1 MSWKLLIA
9 VVAAAAL
16 SAVVGAVWVGSRSFE
31 RTVVAN
37 PYEAGIHH
45 DDARRRAQEL
55 GWNVWVDESALRAGP
70 AARLS
75 ASVTGKDGQPLTGAE
90 VTFRVERPGT
100 SLFDRSAPGV
110 AGADGRYT
118 ATLPMP
124 EPGFWD
130 LDVVVRKDGE
140 TLTLGR
146 WIHVGGGTG
155 EGVHCDAGQRS
166 CAGEAGPLRV
176 VLSLSPQ
183 PPAPLQELAANV
195 RVTRDGAPV
204 KGAEVSVLLSM
215 PGMYMGENRIALR
228 PGADGAW
235 TGKGVLVRC
244 ASGRRDWAAD
254 VVVRLPGGE
263 EQRAR
268 FPFVAAP

>member
-1 MSWKLLIA
+1 VSWKLLIA

-16 SAVVGAVWVGSRSFE
+16 AAVVGAVWVGSRSFE

-55 GWNVWVDESALRAGP
+55 GWSVWVDESGLRAGP

-75 ASVTGKDGQPLTGAE
+75 AAVTGKDGKPLTGAE

-100 SLFDRSAPGV
+100 SLLDRSAPGV

-130 LDVVVRKDGE
+130 LDVVVQKDGE

-155 EGVHCDAGQRS
+155 GGVHCDAGQRS
-166 CAGEAGPLRV
+166 CAAEAGPFRI

-183 PPAPLQELAANV
+183 PPVPLQELAATV
-195 RVTRDGAPV
+195 LLTRDGAPV
-204 KGAEVSVLLSM
+204 KDGEVSILLSM

-235 TGKGVLVRC
+235 TGKGPLVRC

-254 VVVRLPGGE
+254 VVVRPPGGE